1 MKFLQLIMALFL
13 AVSFTS
19 TAHAEIYKWKDKD
32 GYTRYSDTPPGA
44 NVKTE
49 TLGNKKT
56 TKSISQTPL
65 PVAENKPQTP
75 AVLADKPPTQGEVP
89 STQNAADAAAQ
100 KRRNDAEADKI
111 AKQEKE
117 AEAKQKAENCKSAK
131 SNLETYVQGGRISKM
146 NEKGE
151 REYLGDADLKKG
163 VDKSRGEVS
172 KYCK

>member
-13 AVSFTS
+13 AVSFAS

-32 GYTRYSDTPPGA
+32 GYTRYSDTPPSA
-44 NVKTE
+44 NIKTV

-56 TKSISQTPL
+56 IKSISQTSL

-89 STQNAADAAAQ
+89 STHNAADAAAQ
-100 KRRNDAEADKI
+100 KRRNDAEAGKI